1 MKVSKLKSGQSV
13 IIRLAELA
21 DAEALVAF
29 IHRVSGETDN
39 LSFGSQEWT
48 VTPDEQKENIKRC
61 LEAHNQ
67 LCLIAE
73 VDGRVVGNLTFRGG
87 IRSRTQH
94 VGEFGISVLKE
105 FWGSGVGR
113 LLLESLLEWAKRSK
127 VIRKINL
134 KVRSDNDSAIRLYK
148 KLGFKEFGTLTRE
161 FMIEDTFYDCLYMG
175 IEID

>member
-1 MKVSKLKSGQSV
+1 MKVSKLRSGQEV
-13 IIRLAELA
+13 IIRLGKIA
-21 DAEALVAF
+21 DAEAFIAF
-29 IHRVSGETDN
+29 VHRVSGETDN
-39 LSFGSQEWT
+39 LSFGPQELT

-61 LEAHNQ
+61 LETHNQ
-67 LCLIAE
+67 LFLIAE
-73 VDGRVVGNLTFRGG
+73 VDGRIVGNLTFRGG

-113 LLLESLLEWAKRSK
+113 LLLESLLEWAKQSK

-148 KLGFKEFGTLTRE
+148 KLGFKELGTLTRE
-161 FMIEDTFYDCLYMG
+161 FLIGDTFYDCLYMG

>member
-1 MKVSKLKSGQSV
+1 MKVSKLKSGQNV

-29 IHRVSGETDN
+29 IHRVSGETDH

-48 VTPDEQKENIKRC
+48 VTPDEQKENIQRC

-73 VDGRVVGNLTFRGG
+73 VDGRIVGNLTFRGG
-87 IRSRTQH
+87 TRSRTQH

-113 LLLESLLEWAKRSK
+113 LLLESLLEWAKQSK

-134 KVRSDNDSAIRLYK
+134 KVRSDNDAAIRLYK

-161 FMIEDTFYDCLYMG
+161 FMIDDTFYDCLYMG
-175 IEID
+175 IDID

>member
-1 MKVSKLKSGQSV
+1 MKGSKLKSGQNV
-13 IIRLAELA
+13 IIRSAELA

-29 IHRVSGETDN
+29 IHCVSGETDN
-39 LSFGSQEWT
+39 LSFGPQEWT

-73 VDGRVVGNLTFRGG
+73 VDGRIVGNMTFRGG

-113 LLLESLLEWAKRSK
+113 LLLESLLEWAKQSK

-134 KVRSDNDSAIRLYK
+134 KVRSDNDSAIHLYK
-148 KLGFKEFGTLTRE
+148 KLGFKEMGTLTRE
-161 FMIEDTFYDCLYMG
+161 FLIGDTFYDCLYMG